1 MLIAISGFPR
11 SGSTFLY
18 TFIIKLLKIKEKNC
32 LGNFDAPINGCS
44 NNKYINNFIKT
55 ESLKIAK
62 IIPSEEFYDNKKV
75 KTIFI
80 ERNFLDVASS
90 AKQRWSGNWE
100 KGYTVLN
107 WFKED
112 YLPRY
117 KSLSSFR
124 NDNRVLWLNYE
135 ECFVNKQI
143 MADKICDFLQIKK
156 IKISE
161 EFLESLLNENLRL
174 SNNFWLIISR
184 LLRRRSVKATSF
196 IKSFLPSKY
205 KQRRWYIWRRLNF
218 IFPKHSK
225 KNLVGPGHVS
235 SYKGEP
241 GTFIKRLTS
250 KEIKKLKEL
259 YRLEFENKK

>member
-18 TFIIKLLKIKEKNC
+18 SFIIKLLKIKKKNC

-44 NNKYINNFIKT
+44 DSKYINNFIKT

-90 AKQRWSGNWE
+90 AKQRWSGNWG
-100 KGYTVLN
+100 KNYTVMDWLKDDYIPKYKFLKS
-107 WFKED
+107 FK
-112 YLPRY
+112 
-117 KSLSSFR
+117 
-124 NDNRVLWLNYE
+124 NDKRILWLNYE
-135 ECFVNKQI
+135 ECFDNKQI
-143 MADKICDFLQIKK
+143 MADKICDFLQIEKIEISKK
-156 IKISE
+156 
-161 EFLESLLNENLRL
+161 FLDSLLNENLRL
-174 SNNFWLIISR
+174 SNNFLLIFSR
-184 LLRRRSVKATSF
+184 SLRRRSSKLTKL

-205 KQRRWYIWRRLNF
+205 RERRLYIWRKLNF

-225 KNLVGPGHVS
+225 NNLVGPGHIS
-235 SYKGEP
+235 TYKGKP
-241 GTFIKRLTS
+241 GEFIKRLS
-250 KEIKKLKEL
+250 SEEIKLIKEL
-259 YRLEFENKK
+259 FRLEFENKK